1 MTGNERAGNRTLAS
15 TWTRAALLAL
25 LCAGLALLA
34 ASSTLHA
41 ALLRLLAEAET
52 IIVHHPV
59 GGPTLFFLLAV
70 VSAMLAFF
78 SSAVIVPVGVYA
90 WGKLGCF
97 ALLWSGWLVGGVG
110 AYAIGRFLGRPVVAT
125 LMSADVLERYQQ
137 RISARAPFRL
147 VLLFQLALPSE
158 IPGYLLGLARYNLG
172 KFAAALAI
180 AELPFALGTVYLGAS
195 FLERRI
201 PLLLGLGAL
210 GIAFSV
216 WAARRLRRQ
225 IST

>member
-15 TWTRAALLAL
+15 TWTRAVLLAL
-25 LCAGLALLA
+25 LCGGLALLA
-34 ASSTLHA
+34 ASSSLHA
-41 ALLRLLAEAET
+41 ALLRLMGEAESVIT
-52 IIVHHPV
+52 HHPV
-59 GGPTLFFLLAV
+59 GGPVLFFALAAL
-70 VSAMLAFF
+70 SAMLAFF

-90 WGKLGCF
+90 WGGLTCF
-97 ALLWSGWLVGGVG
+97 MLLWGGWLVGGIG

-125 LMSADVLERYQQ
+125 LVSADVLERYQQ

-158 IPGYLLGLARYNLG
+158 IPGYLLGLARYSLP

-201 PLLLGLGAL
+201 PMLLALGAL

-216 WAARRLRRQ
+216 WAARRLRRH
-225 IST
+225 ISS

>member
-1 MTGNERAGNRTLAS
+1 M
-15 TWTRAALLAL
+15 LAL
-25 LCAGLALLA
+25 LCIGLALAA
-34 ASSTLHA
+34 ASSSLHA
-41 ALLRLLAEAET
+41 GLLRLLADTEA

-59 GGPTLFFLLAV
+59 GGPMLFFLLAAL
-70 VSAMLAFF
+70 SAMLAFF
-78 SSAVIVPVGVYA
+78 SSAVLVPVGVYA
-90 WGKLGCF
+90 WGKLACLG
-97 ALLWSGWLVGGVG
+97 LLWGGWLLGGLA
-110 AYAIGRFLGRPVVAT
+110 AYAIGRYLGRPVVAA

-158 IPGYLLGLARYNLG
+158 IPGYLLGLARYNLF
-172 KFAAALAI
+172 KFTVALAI

-201 PLLLGLGAL
+201 PLLLAIGAL
-210 GIAFSV
+210 GIGFSV

-225 IST
+225 IAA